1 MPLNESYYTVLRVV
15 CKAQIRYI
23 FSFLHLKKMQINIF
37 DTFRRLCYAFY
48 GSKDLRAFVRAETLS
63 QAHDIRQSVPPL
75 LI

>member
-1 MPLNESYYTVLRVV
+1 M
-15 CKAQIRYI
+15 
-23 FSFLHLKKMQINIF
+23 NIF

-63 QAHDIRQSVPPL
+63 HAPDVRQSVPPL